1 MASTTLKSD
10 FILVN
15 GQADVGLVTATGG
28 TLIANGV
35 TTVHTTRVFGTYLN
49 GGNYAQII
57 QSTAKV
63 FEDDIK
69 ATPVAGFAGSVQHV
83 TEKPGFGLEVK
94 AGNQGSHENRDEN
107 LPLES
112 LFDRNNIA
120 DIDDDND
127 NQTPTGIASRIQ
139 ERLALKKSTQQEFKA
154 RLKSRFDR
162 FKQRNE
168 QSPAPREQNIG
179 RGSVSQISLS
189 NRSSFGRSNTGF
201 RSSRERS
208 RGSSVETTTQAA
220 IDDDYEDYSSI
231 EETIGSRAP
240 RTRFRERSRIRP
252 AASRIRPVT
261 IELKP
266 ESVEELLNPSE
277 RKTSFGS
284 RSRNRFR
291 DRITPSRQRQE
302 TRVTSSS
309 IETSFRRPAPSK
321 NLFSNRNVGGSDNSD
336 NEGPTAPKISFKK
349 FNRFDRPDIRQ
360 SLLSKILGKGKGKNT
375 VDPEEQKTDNDLENE
390 KLIDNSEEEEA
401 EFFPQVNDLDPLQT
415 TLQVSTVY
423 PENKEKTSTYL
434 EVATIRSPYSFAIEE
449 GMSTRFITVTR

>member
-1 MASTTLKSD
+1 MVTNNRLVFVSD

-83 TEKPGFGLEVK
+83 TEKPGFGLEIG
-94 AGNQGSHENRDEN
+94 ASGSAEIRDEN

-120 DIDDDND
+120 DDSDID

-162 FKQRNE
+162 FKQRVSNE
-168 QSPAPREQNIG
+168 PREQNIG

-189 NRSSFGRSNTGF
+189 NRSNFGRSTTGF

-208 RGSSVETTTQAA
+208 RGSASVETTTEAA
-220 IDDDYEDYSSI
+220 VDDYEDYSSI
-231 EETIGSRAP
+231 EESIGSRAP
-240 RTRFRERSRIRP
+240 RNRFRERSRIRP

-266 ESVEELLNPSE
+266 ESVEELLGNTSE
-277 RKTSFGS
+277 RKSTTSFGS

-291 DRITPSRQRQE
+291 DRISPSRQRQE
-302 TRVTSSS
+302 TRLSSSSS
-309 IETSFRRPAPSK
+309 IAGFRRPEPSK
-321 NLFSNRNVGGSDNSD
+321 SFLSSRNDNDD
-336 NEGPTAPKISFKK
+336 NTSPTAPKISFKK

-375 VDPEEQKTDNDLENE
+375 LDPEEQKTDNDLESE
-390 KLIDNSEEEEA
+390 KLIDNTDDTVDIL
-401 EFFPQVNDLDPLQT
+401 PKVNDLDPLQT
-415 TLQVSTVY
+415 TLRVSTVF
-423 PENKEKTSTYL
+423 PENKDKTSTYL